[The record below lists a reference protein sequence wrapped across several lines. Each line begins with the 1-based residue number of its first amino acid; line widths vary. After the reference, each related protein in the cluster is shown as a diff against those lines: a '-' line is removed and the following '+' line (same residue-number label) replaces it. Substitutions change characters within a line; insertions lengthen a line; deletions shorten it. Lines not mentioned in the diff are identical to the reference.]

1 MENQQ
6 NEEIKENIVLNGKMM
21 SVEEFEQE
29 KKSLTEKKIQL
40 VEVGKNTYA
49 TRLCD

>member
-1 MENQQ
+1 MENQT
-6 NEEIKENIVLNGKMM
+6 EIKENIILNGKTM

-29 KKSLTEKKIQL
+29 KKSLTEKKIQI

-49 TRLCD
+49 TRMQD